1 MLKKLA
7 LAIAAT
13 PALTNIA
20 MAHADPVA
28 HGSVM
33 AQVPHLHFGSG
44 HVVALGVV
52 GIFVAG
58 LIAAVIMTGSAT
70 KSPRN
75 RR

>member
-13 PALTNIA
+13 PALTNA
-20 MAHADPVA
+20 ALAHADVAA

-33 AQVPHLHFGSG
+33 AQVPHIHFGSG
-44 HVVALGVV
+44 HVIALGVV
-52 GIFVAG
+52 GIFIAG

-70 KSPRN
+70 KSPRKQ
-75 RR
+75 R